1 MKNQLKYTVL
11 TFLGLAI
18 SQIALAQGK
27 ATAVSPVV
35 DEAQEFNHIMQ
46 WVLLITIGVLVLA
59 TASTSIKVMR
69 IYQGFFNPIQSK

>member
-18 SQIALAQGK
+18 SQITLAQGK

-35 DEAQEFNHIMQ
+35 DKAQEFNHIMQ

-69 IYQGFFNPIQSK
+69 IYQGFINPIQSK